1 MADPTR
7 LEAPPLPT
15 ASASEFVATFAAI
28 LALIGGLFLL
38 DVFLARIDR
47 EESRAH
53 AANLYADGR
62 SLLAARHARDAA
74 DRFASAVALD
84 RTNVAF
90 QVGLAEAMLAD
101 GRPREAEKTLQG
113 VLDHAETDGAANLLM
128 ARVLTRQGRP
138 NEAKQFYHRAIYGR
152 WGSDSIAER
161 RAVRLELIALL
172 DRQHARRELL
182 AELLPMQ
189 AETPD
194 SGELRRRLGLLF
206 IRAGAPDRGAEILRA
221 ILHDSPNDVEARAG
235 LGEAA
240 LAEGDFGTARSNLAA
255 AARRRSGDSTIA
267 RRLQLADSAQ
277 AMDPMQRGIGRRVR
291 VERSRRLL
299 ALTVAVAQ
307 QCARDASNPAPTL
320 ADSAIR
326 LLADSART
334 RGQEPETDT
343 LLELAAGLW
352 ATTDAACTR
361 DGSVGTEALALV
373 QAKLSR

>member
-1 MADPTR
+1 MAEPTR

-62 SLLAARHARDAA
+62 S
-74 DRFASAVALD
+74 
-84 RTNVAF
+84 
-90 QVGLAEAMLAD
+90 
-101 GRPREAEKTLQG
+101 
-113 VLDHAETDGAANLLM
+113 
-128 ARVLTRQGRP
+128 
-138 NEAKQFYHRAIYGR
+138 
-152 WGSDSIAER
+152 
-161 RAVRLELIALL
+161 
-172 DRQHARRELL
+172 LL

-291 VERSRRLL
+291 MERSRRLL

-361 DGSVGTEALALV
+361 DGSVRTEALALV